1 MFWEKIS
8 QVEINKRIKS
18 AISHNINYREEI
30 LLGLPGTF
38 LDEEQFYPAPFLEDS
53 PFLATLINNPNHI
66 GCHTFSNGKSE
77 PFFAGTH
84 ELEVEMIKICA
95 EEILEGETDEQDG
108 YVAPGGT
115 EANIQAIWI
124 YRNYYQK
131 EFNAKAEEIAIIYSQ
146 DSHYSMP
153 KASNILGLKQYI
165 VTVDND
171 TRLIEIE
178 NLDHQIKKAQE
189 EGVKYFIIIQN
200 MATTMFGSIDDI
212 DKTTSYLTQ
221 NNIEF
226 KLHVDAA
233 FGGFIYPFVT
243 KKNDLTFKNKHI
255 TSFTLDGHKMLQ
267 TPYGTGIFI
276 VRKGFMKYG
285 LTDEAKYVSGKDYT
299 ISGSRSGANAVS
311 LWMLLKSY
319 GSVGWTVK
327 MQKLL
332 DKATSLCHQL
342 DKMDIQYYRNPDINI
357 VTIKAEFIS
366 DELAKKYH
374 LVSDNSDGKS
384 NWWKVVIMQHV
395 QQGMLD
401 QFILELKGENKKRK
415 NATVVL

>member
-8 QVEINKRIKS
+8 QVEINEKIKM
-18 AISHNINYREEI
+18 AIDQNINYREQT

-38 LDEEQFYPAPFLEDS
+38 LDEEQFYSAPFLEDS

-66 GCHTFSNGKSE
+66 GCHTFSKGKSE
-77 PFFAGTH
+77 PFFAGTQK
-84 ELEVEMIKICA
+84 LEVEMLKICA
-95 EEILEGETDEQDG
+95 EEILEGQTDEQDG

-115 EANIQAIWI
+115 EANVQAIWI

-131 EFNAKAEEIAIIYSQ
+131 EFNAKVDEVAIIYSQ

-153 KASNILGLKQYI
+153 KASNILGVKQYI
-165 VTVDND
+165 VTVDNE
-171 TRLIEIE
+171 TRLINLE
-178 NLDHQIKKAQE
+178 NLDSQVKKAKQ

-200 MATTMFGSIDDI
+200 MATTMFGSVDDI
-212 DKTTSYLTQ
+212 DATTNYLIQ
-221 NNIEF
+221 NKIEF

-233 FGGFIYPFVT
+233 FGGFIYPFSA
-243 KKNDLTFKNKHI
+243 KENALTFKNKHI

-319 GSVGWTVK
+319 GSMGWTVK

-332 DKATSLCHQL
+332 DKTTSLCHQL
-342 DKMDIQYYRNPDINI
+342 DKMNIQYYRNPNVNI
-357 VTIKAEFIS
+357 VTIKAGFIS
-366 DELAKKYH
+366 EELAKKYH
-374 LVSDNSDGKS
+374 LIADVSDDKPK
-384 NWWKVVIMQHV
+384 WWKIVVMQHV

-401 QFILELKGENKKRK
+401 QFVFELKEENKKEK
-415 NATVVL
+415 AFAL

>member
-1 MFWEKIS
+1 MFWEKIA
-8 QVEINKRIKS
+8 QVEVNERIKT
-18 AISHNINYREEI
+18 AINHNINYREKV

-53 PFLATLINNPNHI
+53 PFLATMINNPNHI

-77 PFFAGTH
+77 PFFAGTQ
-84 ELEVEMIKICA
+84 ELEVEMIKLCA
-95 EEILEGETDEQDG
+95 EEILGGETDNQDG

-131 EFNAKAEEIAIIYSQ
+131 EFNAKAEEIAIVYSQ

-171 TRLIEIE
+171 TRLIDIE
-178 NLDHQIKKAQE
+178 NFDFQIKKAKE
-189 EGVKYFIIIQN
+189 DGVKYFIIIQN
-200 MATTMFGSIDDI
+200 MATTMFGSVDDI
-212 DKTTSYLTQ
+212 DKTTTYLTQ

-233 FGGFIYPFVT
+233 FGGFIYPFVA
-243 KKNDLTFKNKHI
+243 KENAYTFKNKHI

-276 VRKGFMKYG
+276 VRKDFMKYG

-311 LWMLLKSY
+311 LWMILKSY

-332 DKATSLCHQL
+332 DKTTSLCHHL
-342 DKMDIQYYRNPDINI
+342 DKMGVKYYRNKNINI
-357 VTIKAEFIS
+357 VTIKAEYIS
-366 DELAKKYH
+366 SELAKKYY
-374 LVSDNSDGKS
+374 LISDSSEEKAK
-384 NWWKVVIMQHV
+384 WWKIVVMQHV

-401 QFILELKGENKKRK
+401 QFIAEFKMERK
-415 NATVVL
+415 QKTSDTPVL

>member
-1 MFWEKIS
+1 MFWEKIA
-8 QVEINKRIKS
+8 QVEVNERIKA
-18 AISHNINYREEI
+18 AINHNINYREKV

-53 PFLATLINNPNHI
+53 PFLATMINNPNHI

-77 PFFAGTH
+77 PFFAGTQ
-84 ELEVEMIKICA
+84 ELEVEMIKLCA
-95 EEILEGETDEQDG
+95 EEILGGETDNQDG

-131 EFNAKAEEIAIIYSQ
+131 EFNAKAEEIAIVYSQ

-171 TRLIEIE
+171 TRLIDIE
-178 NLDHQIKKAQE
+178 NFDFQIKKAKE
-189 EGVKYFIIIQN
+189 DGVKYFIIIQN
-200 MATTMFGSIDDI
+200 MATTMFGSVDDI
-212 DKTTSYLTQ
+212 DKTTTYLTQ

-233 FGGFIYPFVT
+233 FGGFIYPFVA
-243 KKNDLTFKNKHI
+243 KENAYTFKNKHI

-276 VRKGFMKYG
+276 VRKDFMKYG

-311 LWMLLKSY
+311 LWMILKSY

-332 DKATSLCHQL
+332 DKTTSLCHHL
-342 DKMDIQYYRNPDINI
+342 DKMGVKYYRNKNINI
-357 VTIKAEFIS
+357 VTIKAEYIS
-366 DELAKKYH
+366 SELAKKYY
-374 LVSDNSDGKS
+374 LISDSSEEKAK
-384 NWWKVVIMQHV
+384 WWKIVVMQHV

-401 QFILELKGENKKRK
+401 QFIAEFKMERK
-415 NATVVL
+415 QKTSDTPVL